1 MSVDGRLPQLPEI
14 PEPPEPRADSG
25 SAGASGPLGIPASM
39 LKAYRNAAALMGK
52 QQPGCRV
59 DWALLASVGRI
70 ESNHARGG
78 YVDEKGNTL
87 ERILGPALNG
97 TGGFAAI
104 RSSDGGVF
112 TGDPVWDHA
121 VGAMQFITGTW
132 RQYASD
138 GNGDGVSDPNNVYDE
153 TLAAGRYLC
162 SGGLDLSSDGGQRVA
177 VRRYNNSQSYVDTV
191 MAWAV
196 RYRGGAAELPDA
208 DAPIG
213 VPPGKPAESTPS
225 AVPVPQAPAAPTSAA
240 PDSTG
245 PANSNSPSS
254 GAPASGELPAT
265 STKPEPTTPPASTT
279 GTPPTSASTTPPRCE
294 TPSPD
299 EVPSTLDEKA
309 SRSPE
314 SSTRESRR
322 SGEKSPGDGVG
333 GECGPSTETSAASS
347 ASSPASG
354 SGHEPR

>member
-1 MSVDGRLPQLPEI
+1 MSVDGRLPQLPEVFEI
-14 PEPPEPRADSG
+14 PEPPEPRVDSG
-25 SAGASGPLGIPASM
+25 SAGAPGPLGIPASM
-39 LKAYRNAAALMGK
+39 LKAYRNAADLVGK

-87 ERILGPALNG
+87 ERILGPALDG

-162 SGGLDLSSDGGQRVA
+162 SGGLDLSSDGGQRIA

-213 VPPGKPAESTPS
+213 APPGKPAESAPS
-225 AVPVPQAPAAPTSAA
+225 AVPVPQPPAAPTSAA
-240 PDSTG
+240 PDNTG
-245 PANSNSPSS
+245 TANSPSS
-254 GAPASGELPAT
+254 SAPATGELPVT
-265 STKPEPTTPPASTT
+265 STKPQPTTPP
-279 GTPPTSASTTPPRCE
+279 TSPTPPRCE
-294 TPSPD
+294 TPTPD
-299 EVPSTLDEKA
+299 EVPSTLEEKA
-309 SRSPE
+309 SRSSEPP
-314 SSTRESRR
+314 TQGSRS
-322 SGEKSPGDGVG
+322 SGEKSPDGLG
-333 GECGPSTETSAASS
+333 GECGPSTETSATSS
-347 ASSPASG
+347 ASSPASS
-354 SGHEPR
+354 SGHESR

>member
-1 MSVDGRLPQLPEI
+1 MPVDGRLPQA
-14 PEPPEPRADSG
+14 PEPPEMSEPRADSG
-25 SAGASGPLGIPASM
+25 SAGASGPRGIPASM
-39 LKAYRNAAALMGK
+39 LKAYRNAAGLMGK
-52 QQPGCRV
+52 QQPGCRL

-87 ERILGPALNG
+87 ERILGPALDG

-104 RSSDGGVF
+104 RSADGGAF

-138 GNGDGVSDPNNVYDE
+138 GNGDGTSDPNNVYDE

-162 SGGLDLSSDGGQRVA
+162 SGGLDLSADGGQRIA

-208 DAPIG
+208 ETPIG
-213 VPPGKPAESTPS
+213 GPPGKPAESAPS
-225 AVPVPQAPAAPTSAA
+225 AMPVPQTPAAPNSAP
-240 PDSTG
+240 PDNAGT
-245 PANSNSPSS
+245 ANSPSS
-254 GAPASGELPAT
+254 GAPSSWELPAT

-279 GTPPTSASTTPPRCE
+279 GTPSTSASATPSRCE

-299 EVPSTLDEKA
+299 EVPST
-309 SRSPE
+309 
-314 SSTRESRR
+314 RESRR
-322 SGEKSPGDGVG
+322 SGEQSPDDGLS
-333 GECGPSTETSAASS
+333 GECGPSSETSVTSS